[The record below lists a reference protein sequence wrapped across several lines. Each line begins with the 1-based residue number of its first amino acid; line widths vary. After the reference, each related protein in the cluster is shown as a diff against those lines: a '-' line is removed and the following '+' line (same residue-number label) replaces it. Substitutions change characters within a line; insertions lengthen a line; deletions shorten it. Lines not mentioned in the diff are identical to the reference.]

1 VSAAETVLEFAC
13 EGESLIGVLNRPDRP
28 SDVGVLVLV
37 GGPQYRAG
45 SHRLFVRLARA
56 VAGQGHAC
64 LRFDSRGMGDSSGAT
79 AAFTESSPDVGA
91 AIDAM
96 MTAVPG
102 LRRVVLWGL
111 CDAASAALLY
121 LDESGHDKRVAGLCL
136 LNPWVRSEHTLAQ
149 ARVKHY
155 YVQRL
160 REGAFWRKLLTGGVA
175 ISAAREWLSQVQ
187 LALRGAQ
194 AGRTPAARP
203 PYQERMARAWAR
215 SRAPLLLLLSGR
227 DLTAQEFLQACAG
240 SPSWRGALARGGVQR
255 VDLPTADHTL
265 STPEEAQTMIA
276 QCLAWLAV
284 LQPPAVAEAPGS
296 RPEMSR
302 AGA

>member
-1 VSAAETVLEFAC
+1 VNAVESVLEFPC
-13 EGESLIGVLNRPDRP
+13 EGESLIGVLNTPDRP
-28 SDVGVLVLV
+28 SDVGVLILV

-56 VAGQGHAC
+56 VAGHGHAC

-79 AAFTESSPDVGA
+79 AAFTESGPDVGA

-121 LDESGHDKRVAGLCL
+121 LDESGHDPRVAGLCL

-175 ISAAREWLSQVQ
+175 FSAAREWASQVQ
-187 LALRGAQ
+187 VALRGSP
-194 AGRTPAARP
+194 AGRTPAVQL
-203 PYQERMARAWAR
+203 PYQ
-215 SRAPLLLLLSGR
+215 
-227 DLTAQEFLQACAG
+227 
-240 SPSWRGALARGGVQR
+240 
-255 VDLPTADHTL
+255 
-265 STPEEAQTMIA
+265 
-276 QCLAWLAV
+276 
-284 LQPPAVAEAPGS
+284 
-296 RPEMSR
+296 
-302 AGA
+302 